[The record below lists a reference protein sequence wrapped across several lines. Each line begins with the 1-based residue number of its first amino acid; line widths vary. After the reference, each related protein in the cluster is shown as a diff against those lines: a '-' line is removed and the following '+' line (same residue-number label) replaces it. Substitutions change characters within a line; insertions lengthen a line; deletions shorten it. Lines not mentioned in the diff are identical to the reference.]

1 MKTNLIEIVIV
12 ILLGFIAW
20 NQFTEKRADPNP
32 VVIQPP
38 APVVIQQPGVQ
49 SSVPVNVGDLSNPVQ
64 QPVNVQPVV
73 AGTNTPGPTLN
84 EYMGLPEGGNPFTG
98 ETP

>member
-1 MKTNLIEIVIV
+1 MIKFTDFLLLVVLGLILYFGVIEPRRD
-12 ILLGFIAW
+12 
-20 NQFTEKRADPNP
+20 NPSP

-38 APVVIQQPGVQ
+38 APVIVQQPGVQ
-49 SSVPVNVGDLSNPVQ
+49 SSSPVNVGDLSNPVQ
-64 QPVNVQPVV
+64 PVIAQPVP

-98 ETP
+98 GQP

>member
-1 MKTNLIEIVIV
+1 MKTNLLEILIV
-12 ILLGFIAW
+12 ILLGLIAW

-38 APVVIQQPGVQ
+38 APIVIQQDGP
-49 SSVPVNVGDLSNPVQ
+49 SSVPVNVGDLSNPP
-64 QPVNVQPVV
+64 QPVIAQPVA

-98 ETP
+98 QTP

>member
-1 MKTNLIEIVIV
+1 MKTNLIEILIV

-20 NQFTEKRADPNP
+20 NQWTEKRADPNP

-38 APVVIQQPGVQ
+38 APIVIQQPP

-64 QPVNVQPVV
+64 PVIEQPAA